1 MGHQR
6 FKEGTDR
13 WGWRLLWLQ
22 VVLLACISVQ
32 RAGGQN
38 AGPEQSLDAVKKEA
52 LQNPQSFRLLEE
64 LSDQLGP
71 RLTGSPQDSRAGL
84 WALETMRKIGLQ
96 NVRPETWQLERGWRR
111 RYARCHL
118 ISPFPLELIVA
129 SYGWAGSTPG
139 RDTEADVVRVD
150 GDALAGEVRKSSAW
164 AGKVLLVA
172 PKDPKHSDAMR
183 MLAQLPAFLAAAADS
198 RAVAIILRN
207 RRPGTALP
215 HTGPLGFPCRSTSIA
230 VIDMAEEQEGLLIRI
245 LASGVPVRLR
255 IDVLNEFTD
264 GPVLSSNIVGEV
276 VGSRYPEQIVLLGAH
291 LDSWDLGTGAI
302 DDGFGVAAVLGAA
315 KSIVASATKPDRTIR
330 FVLFTGEEQGLLGSR
345 AYTRA
350 HQGELKD
357 FVCAL
362 ILDWGNGPITK
373 LPVHGHTE
381 LAAPLEE
388 FLHSV
393 GEVAKVEA
401 SSGYLTY
408 TDAYSFIFAGV
419 PAIAPL
425 QNSMNYTTWGHSA
438 ADTLDK
444 VDAEILTR
452 NSAML
457 ALTGIWIANYST
469 RLGVMWTP
477 ARTAQEL
484 NNQQTSL
491 ELLGLWPFPK

>member
-6 FKEGTDR
+6 VEAGTGR
-13 WGWRLLWLQ
+13 WGWRLFSLQ
-22 VVLLACISVQ
+22 FVLLACMPAHVGAQNID
-32 RAGGQN
+32 RAR
-38 AGPEQSLDAVKKEA
+38 SLDAVKKEA
-52 LQNPQSFRLLEE
+52 LQNSQSFRFLDE
-64 LSDQLGP
+64 LSDRIGP
-71 RLTGSPQDSRAGL
+71 RLTGTSQDSRAGQ

-96 NVRPETWQLERGWRR
+96 SVHPETWQLERGWRR

-129 SYGWAGSTPG
+129 SYGWAGSTPE
-139 RDTEADVVRVD
+139 RDVEADVVKVD
-150 GDALAGEVRKSSAW
+150 GDALADEARKSAAW
-164 AGKVLLVA
+164 TGKVLLVA
-172 PKDPKHSDAMR
+172 SKDPNHSDAMR
-183 MLAQLPAFLAAAADS
+183 TQSQLPAFLAAAAES
-198 RAVAIILRN
+198 HAVAVVLRD
-207 RRPGTALP
+207 RRPGIALP
-215 HTGPLGFPCRSTSIA
+215 HTGPLGFPGRAASIA
-230 VIDMAEEQEGLLIRI
+230 VIDMAEEQERLLIRM
-245 LASGVPVRLR
+245 LASGVPVRMR
-255 IDVLNEFTD
+255 IDVVNEFTD
-264 GPVLSSNIVGEV
+264 GPISSSNIVGEI
-276 VGSRYPEQIVLLGAH
+276 VGSQYPEQIVLLGAH

-315 KSIVASATKPDRTIR
+315 KSIVAAGTKPDRTIR

-357 FVCAL
+357 FVCVL

-373 LPVHGHTE
+373 FPVHGHTE

-388 FLHSV
+388 FLPSV
-393 GEVAKVEA
+393 GDVAKVEVG
-401 SSGYLTY
+401 SGYLTY

-425 QNSMNYTTWGHSA
+425 QNSLNYTTWGHSA

-452 NSAML
+452 NSALL
-457 ALTGIWIANYST
+457 ALTAIWIADYPT
-469 RLGVMWTP
+469 RLGLMWPP

-484 NNQQTSL
+484 KNQQASL